1 MIYWLKNW
9 TEGARQLKLKFTVL
23 NQNIYNEER
32 IAGRQLPH
40 KTYIKLY
47 HEMAGYTYVPHA
59 KLWYAE
65 LPNNQKLSEKINYNW
80 SFLKEQYDILSN
92 IILEWKK
99 SSMIVMKT
107 GRGKAHMVMG
117 LSTMLWAKTLIA
129 CHNIKTLNEMKLKFK
144 EFCDYDVG
152 VYYSNKK
159 EIKNITITTHS
170 SLKKKVAEFQSL
182 FWTLIVDEADV
193 GISAGLI
200 KAVALINCEYIF
212 WLTGTPKRKDL
223 SQYDMELIYWETIQI
238 KEQENNGYNIIPTI
252 NQILYETNIP
262 SYTSRHDL
270 RKQLIHD
277 EWRKIAQRDVII
289 SLYNSNV
296 FKFWLILVERRD
308 EECLEIYESLQ
319 WYIDNLYIIH
329 WKTEDKKDQE
339 SIIEMLSKW
348 KWIVIGTVGKM
359 WRGVDITPIDAV
371 FLFFPSRF
379 KSATIQAAGRWLRNS
394 EWKTWC
400 ILYDR
405 CDLPILRR
413 QMFDRIASYKEEYW
427 ENVIIKKRKLD
438 EFIHKYEKQEILLI
452 ENQIN
457 LIENKITTQ
466 QEKNNMRRCKQCQ
479 QEFPLN
485 SEFFSIFTNKK
496 TDWTNYS
503 SFRGKCKQC
512 MVKSVR
518 WRQIENPDKFHAN
531 ENKRRNLLKNA
542 EWSYNKE
549 DIEEIRYNQQNKCYY
564 CWDILNSKQQIDHK
578 IPLSKWWTNYPWNLV
593 LSCHTCNLDKHAKT
607 DIEFFKWRIR
617 NELKINNLNY
627 K

>member
-1 MIYWLKNW
+1 MIVWFENW
-9 TEGARQLKLKFTVL
+9 TEGARQLKLRFTVL

-47 HEMAGYTYVPHA
+47 YEAGGWIYVPHA
-59 KLWYAE
+59 KLLSAE
-65 LPNNQKLSEKINYNW
+65 LKDNQKLLEDINYNS
-80 SFLKEQYDILSN
+80 SFSDEQYKILSN
-92 IILEWKK
+92 IILNKKK

-107 GRGKAHMVMG
+107 GRGKAHIIMG
-117 LSTMLWAKTLIA
+117 LSILLKSKTIIA
-129 CHNIKTLNEMKLKFK
+129 CHNIKTLNEMRLKFK
-144 EFCDYDVG
+144 EFCNYDVG
-152 VYYSNKK
+152 VYYSKKK
-159 EIKNITITTHS
+159 EIKDITITTHN
-170 SLKKKVAEFQSL
+170 SLKKDFRNFQSK
-182 FWTLIVDEADV
+182 FWTLIIDEADI
-193 GISAGLI
+193 GISSELI
-200 KAVALINCEYIF
+200 AAVSVINCEYIF

-223 SQYDMELIYWETIQI
+223 SQDAMELIYWETIQV
-238 KEQENNGYNIIPTI
+238 KEQEKNGYNIIPTI
-252 NQILYETNIP
+252 NQILYETSIP
-262 SYTSRHDL
+262 SYTWRHDL
-270 RKQLIHD
+270 RKKLIKD
-277 EWRKIAQRDVII
+277 ESRKIAQRDVII

-308 EECLEIYESLQ
+308 EECLEIYESLK
-319 WYIDNLYIIH
+319 WYIDNLYMIH
-329 WKTEDKKDQE
+329 WKTEDNKDQW
-339 SIIEMLSKW
+339 SITEMLSKW
-348 KWIVIGTVGKM
+348 KWIIIWTVGKM

-405 CDLPILRR
+405 CDLPILKR
-413 QMFDRIASYKEEYW
+413 QMFDRIASYKEEYG
-427 ENVIIKKRKLD
+427 ENIIINKIKAD
-438 EFIHKYEKQEILLI
+438 EFKHNYKKKEV
-452 ENQIN
+452 N
-457 LIENKITTQ
+457 LIEHKITAQ
-466 QEKNNMRRCKQCQ
+466 KEENKMRRCKQCQ
-479 QEFPLN
+479 EEFPLN

-549 DIEEIRYNQQNKCYY
+549 DIEEIRHNQQNKCYY

-627 K
+627 